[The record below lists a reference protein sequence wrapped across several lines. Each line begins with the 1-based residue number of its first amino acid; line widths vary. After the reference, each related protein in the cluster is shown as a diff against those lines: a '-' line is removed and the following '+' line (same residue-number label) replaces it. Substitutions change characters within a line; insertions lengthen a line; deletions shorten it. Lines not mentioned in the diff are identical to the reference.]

1 QTQIEEI
8 STIKGGINIL
18 DLLNF
23 FKDITL
29 IITPIV
35 SVLLLVKYI
44 SELRKLTLE
53 HQKVKLEYE
62 KLKNEFEKRTQIVVN
77 ATAEDIARYVVNPIV
92 REIDKAERERLEMQF
107 LFLRENLS
115 KVMESQIIYDEGVA
129 GVFPNR
135 AAAMRYFKSEIEREN
150 SSVDFVGTSLLGSID
165 PHGENEERVAF
176 YKLLQSKSKN
186 GLRIRALLMHPA
198 YGEFRE
204 RVEGREKGA
213 VAKDI
218 QKTLKYCLSVHDK
231 KNNQPDSSKLIEFGD
246 DKLLNRENIR
256 LYPSVITSYTIFTT
270 KSMLVN
276 ISTLHG
282 PVYPNLTFIIK
293 DTENENSLFKRYKAD
308 HFEEPWKSDLAIRFD
323 NADEKNDVLKTLLEI
338 DFSNDEYRFKEGKW
352 PPTIPKGR

>member
-1 QTQIEEI
+1 MRENIPSNKTTRIPLEYIFLILSGILLLLGIVFFSIAPVNITVTQYRIPTLSFLAGLSLTAVGNIIIGFIQKGVSKEAVRTLSPSLDQLNTAVNKIRQTQ
-8 STIKGGINIL
+8 
-18 DLLNF
+18 F
-23 FKDITL
+23 
-29 IITPIV
+29 
-35 SVLLLVKYI
+35 
-44 SELRKLTLE
+44 
-53 HQKVKLEYE
+53 
-62 KLKNEFEKRTQIVVN
+62 
-77 ATAEDIARYVVNPIV
+77 
-92 REIDKAERERLEMQF
+92 
-107 LFLRENLS
+107 
-115 KVMESQIIYDEGVA
+115 IYDEGVA

-135 AAAMRYFKSEIEREN
+135 AAAMRYFRSEIEREN

-176 YKLLQSKSKN
+176 YKLLHSKSKN

-218 QKTLKYCLSVHDK
+218 QKTLKYFLSVNDK
-231 KNNQPDSSKLIEFGD
+231 KNNQPDSSKTIEFGD
-246 DKLLNRENIR
+246 NKLLNRENIR
-256 LYPSVITSYTIFTT
+256 LYPGVITSYTIFTT

-293 DTENENSLFKRYKAD
+293 DTDNENSLFKRYKAD